1 MTQSIPQQLLMIKV
15 PLLSRLNKVD
25 KRAKLEALFPK
36 ALVESNGL
44 DGEVNSD
51 ALRRAQLVQSWY
63 QQILRT
69 RENEAQKTQSYDD
82 VLAYLSD
89 ASHWERA
96 CELARSIELR
106 DGSRVYNMQAATI
119 VNARVGTEDP
129 SYYGDWESRVLEDDY
144 DTVEPPTQARRSEDE
159 YDTVERNHAVDL
171 PFTTDGMY
179 AGMSVDPEDKN
190 NRPQLAPG
198 KVSPRVGEGSNH
210 TYASL
215 AGVRSIPIEEKA
227 WTKAAKSWRMAPLKE
242 LLAQHAD
249 AIRQGGKL
257 VFPHHLLAQESV
269 ASDYKRLAKK
279 LLKLAKSGDSQ
290 ANLLLGQ
297 HIKDGV
303 KMSVDN
309 IQSALI
315 ASANQ
320 HAESIENSLQH
331 METGSRNYN
340 TTAEGAQ
347 TTESHNNSAHQPYDL
362 NDGTAHAQFNLGQ
375 SGSDLVLEPQSIH
388 TPEDARMALRGVV
401 DWMQQHPDDDY
412 NLYYGED
419 ANKEDVLALIKL
431 ALDDTYDY
439 FSDPGQEMESARNF
453 IPTLQA
459 LYQYATHQPD
469 VQVSDDVAGIERMK
483 AMLAQT
489 MGRPFHAD
497 HEHLRCVPT
506 SNGASYQV
514 VLASPTAGLGSH
526 HGVELPHAHGSKPTP
541 SVDNELPPTPE

>member
-1 MTQSIPQQLLMIKV
+1 MPDAIPKQLLMIKV
-15 PLLSRLNKVD
+15 PLLSRLNKTD
-25 KRAKLEALFPK
+25 RQAKLEALFPK
-36 ALVESNGL
+36 GLVESKGL

-63 QQILRT
+63 QQILRE
-69 RENEAQKTQSYDD
+69 RENATQKQEVYKALLD
-82 VLAYLSD
+82 YLSD
-89 ASHWERA
+89 ESNFNDA

-106 DGSRVYNMQAATI
+106 DGNTVYNMQAATI

-144 DTVEPPTQARRSEDE
+144 DTVEPDHV
-159 YDTVERNHAVDL
+159 DDL
-171 PFTTDGMY
+171 PFTTGGMY
-179 AGMSVDPEDKN
+179 AGRSVDPEDRN

-198 KVSPRVGEGSNH
+198 EVSPRVGEGSNH

-215 AGVRSIPIEEKA
+215 AGVHSIPIEEKA

-242 LLAQHAD
+242 LLAKHAD

-257 VFPHHLLAQESV
+257 VFPHHLLAQASV

-347 TTESHNNSAHQPYDL
+347 TTESHNNSADQPYDL
-362 NDGTAHAQFNLGQ
+362 NDGTAHAQLNLGQ

-419 ANKEDVLALIKL
+419 ANREDVLALIKL

-483 AMLAQT
+483 AMLAKT

-506 SNGASYQV
+506 SDGASYQV